1 MRWVEHF
8 FRWLNPSGGAPDVSR
23 PPWEMPILSQNPD
36 FRAYVRFLAY
46 QCTLEALSIGGKG
59 PELSQDEAAGSVD
72 SKNGVRKWNRTSGD
86 QSGAEPGNHHLADF
100 RGSKKHTRNGV
111 KNPTNYLDFKTRMDN
126 SSPIIEPIFAPNK
139 SFQSVTQ
146 LFIMARRLWLLT

>member
-23 PPWEMPILSQNPD
+23 PTWEMPILSQNPD

-86 QSGAEPGNHHLADF
+86 RSGAEPRNRHSADF
-100 RGSKKHTRNGV
+100 RGSKKNTRNGT
-111 KNPTNYLDFKTRMDN
+111 KAPENDLDSKTRMD
-126 SSPIIEPIFAPNK
+126 SSIHDIVQVFALNK
-139 SFQSVTQ
+139 CFQSFTQ
-146 LFIMARRLWLLT
+146 LFI